1 MVRRSQHS
9 LRSWTAPRNLPA
21 PAQLDANLPFACHAV
36 LVKFEMMTPQK
47 MADELLKTIG
57 DADSNTA
64 HTALKIAELLLV
76 HRDHAQLDF
85 ERELLNDPS

>member
-1 MVRRSQHS
+1 MTGQRGVMNPQE
-9 LRSWTAPRNLPA
+9 L
-21 PAQLDANLPFACHAV
+21 ANE
-36 LVKFEMMTPQK
+36 LVKT
-47 MADELLKTIG
+47 LG

-85 ERELLNDPS
+85 DRNLVSGQSY